1 MGAMRSFLILLLLAL
16 IGAGVYGYFNNP
28 AACRKLGTDV
38 TADLTTIFTP
48 GSGTTPPAALPTSD
62 KTPSVTG
69 TADTTAQPKVWKQG
83 FVTETDPQP
92 AAPDTQPATPAPAAQ
107 PIALDTHQVYQD
119 SDFSNFND
127 ALDASRKRHRPVVIL
142 FTGSDWCPYCQS
154 QESEVISTSQFEQY
168 KDSHFVFVKV
178 DDLRNSTMLDDEKE
192 RVKTLE
198 AQYHIGLF
206 PTLVVVDSN
215 QKELGRVEGYNPGSG
230 LAAVQ
235 SDLGKYLGN

>member
-1 MGAMRSFLILLLLAL
+1 MGAMRSFFILLLLAL

-28 AACRKLGTDV
+28 SACRKLGTEV
-38 TADLTTIFTP
+38 AADLTTIFTP
-48 GSGTTPPAALPTSD
+48 GSGTAPPAAPPTSD
-62 KTPSVTG
+62 KTPSATG

-119 SDFSNFND
+119 SDFSNFDD

-154 QESEVISTSQFEQY
+154 QESEVISTGPFEQY
-168 KDSHFVFVKV
+168 KNSHFVFMVV
-178 DDLRNSTMLDDEKE
+178 DDLRNTTMLDDEKA
-192 RVKTLE
+192 RVTTLE
-198 AQYHIGLF
+198 QQFHITEF
-206 PTLVVVDSN
+206 PTMVVVDSTR
-215 QKELGRVEGYNPGSG
+215 KELGRVEGYAPGSG
-230 LAAVQ
+230 LAGVE
-235 SDLGKYLGN
+235 SDLNKYLGN